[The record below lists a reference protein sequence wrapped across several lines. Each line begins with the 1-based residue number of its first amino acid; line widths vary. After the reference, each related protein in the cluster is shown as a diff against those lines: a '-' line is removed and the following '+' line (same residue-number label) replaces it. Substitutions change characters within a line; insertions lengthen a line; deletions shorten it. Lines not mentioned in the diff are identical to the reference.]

1 MSRQTP
7 LNTDR
12 LASTIREGGSWV
24 AVGPNAPAP
33 NRAPDWAAPLS
44 LVLGLVA
51 IAIAVGGVLFTFPP
65 IFLYQLAL
73 SGLIAIGGLILA
85 RVARGSH
92 PRNARE
98 RWPGRGMALAGV
110 LLSWSVLAV
119 LLFFA
124 FIIVI
129 VIANGGLD
137 IGPNNLP

>member
-1 MSRQTP
+1 MSRQP
-7 LNTDR
+7 PPSTDR

-24 AVGPNAPAP
+24 AVGPSAPAP
-33 NRAPDWAAPLS
+33 KKAPDWAATLS

-51 IAIAVGGVLFTFPP
+51 IAIGGVLFTFPP
-65 IFLYQLAL
+65 IFFFYLLAL

-98 RWPGRGMALAGV
+98 RWPGRGMALAGA

-119 LLFFA
+119 LLVLA

>member
-1 MSRQTP
+1 M
-7 LNTDR
+7 
-12 LASTIREGGSWV
+12 
-24 AVGPNAPAP
+24 AVGPSAPAP
-33 NRAPDWAAPLS
+33 KRAPDWAAPLS

-51 IAIAVGGVLFTFPP
+51 IAIVGGVLFTFPP
-65 IFLYQLAL
+65 IFFFYLLAL

-98 RWPGRGMALAGV
+98 RWPGRGMALAGA

-119 LLFFA
+119 LLLLAFF
-124 FIIVI
+124 IVI
-129 VIANGGLD
+129 VTANGGLN